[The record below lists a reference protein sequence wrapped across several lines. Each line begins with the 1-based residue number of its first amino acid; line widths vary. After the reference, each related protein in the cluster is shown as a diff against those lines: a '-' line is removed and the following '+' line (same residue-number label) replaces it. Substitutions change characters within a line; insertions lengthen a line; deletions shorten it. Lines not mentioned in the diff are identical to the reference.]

1 MIMNMTMRIMMVM
14 NMMDNMDL
22 SIPTTLAMVG
32 SMVEGKKVF
41 ISGNTTSK
49 SKTGP
54 FERVFARLVLVPTIM

>member
-32 SMVEGKKVF
+32 SMVEGK
-41 ISGNTTSK
+41 
-49 SKTGP
+49 
-54 FERVFARLVLVPTIM
+54 